1 MDGDGADSPEVQQW
15 LGWLR
20 DGSVTQKV
28 TARRGLAHV
37 FEQRGM
43 RKEAIE
49 LLENNVRAGVR
60 SSEEFRWLAR
70 LYHEQGDETRS
81 VEALAE
87 AARYQP
93 AAFTSVAAAPRE
105 LPTDVTPTRTLRT
118 LAPYLLLVV
127 GLGIT
132 IGVVP
137 WLVAPLLRP

>member
-1 MDGDGADSPEVQQW
+1 MDGDGADNQEVELW

-20 DGSVTQKV
+20 DGSDTQKV
-28 TARRGLAHV
+28 AARRGLAQV

-43 RKEAIE
+43 REEAIE
-49 LLENNVRAGVR
+49 LLENNVRAGMR
-60 SSEEFRWLAR
+60 SSGELRWLAR

-87 AARYQP
+87 AAKYQP
-93 AAFTSVAAAPRE
+93 APFTSAPAAPPE
-105 LPTDVTPTRTLRT
+105 PLTDATPTRTLRT

-132 IGVVP
+132 IGVVL
-137 WLVAPLLRP
+137 WLVVPGLRP